1 ATTTV
6 VEAAA
11 AGTKCG
17 QGGGEQGRD
26 QQRARQQRQGA
37 APAAQGTAPQRQLGT
52 DPGEHAVTLRVTGP
66 AHRRSTIVVDADR
79 MGRRGRD
86 RARPPRGQEAAAAA
100 GALEEPLAAASAEE
114 PES

>member
-1 ATTTV
+1 M
-6 VEAAA
+6 
-11 AGTKCG
+11 
-17 QGGGEQGRD
+17 
-26 QQRARQQRQGA
+26 
-37 APAAQGTAPQRQLGT
+37 
-52 DPGEHAVTLRVTGP
+52 TLRVTGP

-114 PES
+114 PESAEAAPESADASDSPEDSELLDPDGVELPVVAESVE